1 MEGNTIQKAIAVLNF
16 ISKEPYYFTAM
27 EISEGLSLNRSSVH
41 RILSSLMDEGM
52 VLQSRSNRKY
62 KLGPLSYHIGASYLH
77 NMNYMEDIHA
87 IVEKTAEKIQMSVGY
102 AVLENGKIMTVYEV
116 EGYISVR
123 MGYKPGTFYPIHCG
137 AYGKTITAFHKPLSE
152 LREMVYSADLE
163 KRTDMT
169 ITDPELL
176 LKEYERIRNHG
187 YCISNEENAKGA
199 IGVGAPV
206 RNSKGVVIASI
217 AAAGIKAGVDNNRLN
232 EIKEVIINAAKE
244 ISALIP

>member
-16 ISKEPYYFTAM
+16 LSKEPYYFTAM
-27 EISEGLSLNRSSVH
+27 EISEGLDLNRSSVH

-52 VLQSRSNRKY
+52 VLQSSNNRKY

-77 NMNYMEDIHA
+77 TMNYMEEIYM
-87 IVEKTAEKIQMSVGY
+87 IVERTAEKIQMSVGY
-102 AVLENGKIMTVYEV
+102 AVKENGKIMTVYEV
-116 EGYISVR
+116 EGYINVR

-152 LREMVYSADLE
+152 LKEMVHSAKLE
-163 KRTDMT
+163 KRTDKT
-169 ITDPELL
+169 ITDPDKL
-176 LKEYERIRNHG
+176 LKEFEKIRNQG

-199 IGVGAPV
+199 LGIGAPV
-206 RNSKGVVIASI
+206 RNSKGEVVASI
-217 AAAGIKAGVDNNRLN
+217 AAAGIKAGIDNNRLN
-232 EIKEVIINAAKE
+232 EIKKVIMEAAEE